1 MEKITW
7 STSVVTED
15 MDHCDHIAPGDTS
28 HVKTVYDCCGVSY
41 MYACCSACAAVAQE
55 AEDKEEFECTQCGKV
70 HPKKDMRFWWHYDD
84 NKVED
89 DPYIWCPSCQGS
101 AAVQA
106 IISKDN
112 ALLEEELDM
121 YDEDDDDDW
130 LPGDEVW
137 PDDEEEDEDGPS
149 DEDDLDDI
157 LKN

>member
-7 STSVVTED
+7 SEGLVTED
-15 MDHCDHIAPGDTS
+15 MDCCNHVSVGDK
-28 HVKTVYDCCGVSY
+28 VNIKRVYDCCGTSY
-41 MYACCSACAAVAQE
+41 VYACCPMCANQAQT
-55 AEDKEEFECTQCGKV
+55 AEDEELFECVACGKE

-89 DPYIWCPSCQGS
+89 DPYIWCPSCQDTD
-101 AAVQA
+101 AVRE
-106 IISKDN
+106 IIRKDN

-121 YDEDDDDDW
+121 HDDDW
-130 LPGDEVW
+130 LPEDEEW

-149 DEDDLDDI
+149 DEDELDDI